1 MHVDKRTFIFSN
13 LAICMMMTPEAKAEE
28 APLFSLNCPDQ
39 LGSVGADVCNQH
51 SQE

>member
-1 MHVDKRTFIFSN
+1 MYDDDTREHK
-13 LAICMMMTPEAKAEE
+13 AKAEE